1 MAATKTHSAPA
12 LERALSILELLAR
25 SRNGLTLAE
34 LTHHLALPKSST
46 HCLLVTLERCGYLQR
61 NQKTSRYMFG
71 LKLLT
76 LASLAVTRIELR
88 EQARPFLEALVD
100 GTQLTAHLAVL
111 DRNEAVLIEK
121 VAPLGLL
128 RVATWIGRR
137 MDAHCTGVGKALI
150 AHLPEEELDRL
161 LRENGLPRHNNK
173 TIASFKRLKEELAQV
188 RRLGYSLDDEEDEV
202 GFRCIGAPVFDHSG
216 AAVAAISVAGN
227 IVQIRQ
233 DNLPR
238 LASKVI
244 QTASA
249 ISRELGYLQPA
260 VARAGT

>member
-25 SRNGLTLAE
+25 SKNGLTLSE
-34 LTHHLALPKSST
+34 LTHHLGLPKSST

-61 NQKTSRYMFG
+61 NEKTSRYMFG
-71 LKLLT
+71 LKLVT

-88 EQARPFLEALVD
+88 ERTRPFLEALVD
-100 GTQLTAHLAVL
+100 STQLTAHLAIL

-121 VAPLGLL
+121 VEPLSLL

-150 AHLPEEELDRL
+150 AYLPAEELDRL
-161 LRENGLPRHNNK
+161 LRESGLPRHNDR
-173 TIASFKRLKEELAQV
+173 TIASPLELKDELAQV
-188 RRLGYSLDDEEDEV
+188 RRRGYSLDDEEDEV
-202 GFRCIGAPVFDHSG
+202 GFRCIGAPVFDHRG
-216 AAVAAISVAGN
+216 AAIAAISVVGSTA
-227 IVQIRQ
+227 QIRQ

-249 ISRELGYLQPA
+249 ISRELGYFLPVAAGA
-260 VARAGT
+260 VS